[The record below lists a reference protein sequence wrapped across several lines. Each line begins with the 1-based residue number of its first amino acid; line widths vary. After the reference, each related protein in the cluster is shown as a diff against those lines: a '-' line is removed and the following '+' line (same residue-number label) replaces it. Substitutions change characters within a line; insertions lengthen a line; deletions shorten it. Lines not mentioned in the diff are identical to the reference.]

1 MKNTLLLFQLLFS
14 TYIVAQN
21 GVLNDAILDSLAT
34 RVNET
39 EGEFQKSLEL
49 EKVLNLLAV
58 NDSPNEL
65 LTERL
70 DPSKFNKR
78 MFLYIDAYEARR
90 VTYQGDWD
98 KVNRYKESKNPYVLF
113 YVGNIAF
120 QNGEESE
127 SIRILNMVSK
137 EFIALNDS
145 FYTSS
150 TFNNIGA
157 SMWHQNKEDSAL
169 HYFLNSKE
177 YTYWFN
183 PMLESNILAISN
195 IIEDSA
201 LSASQIRNIKTEQ
214 PEIDNP
220 VFYNNAHQHYLKFDS
235 AKADSLVNF
244 LIQRYPDSTVIPDI
258 LLSVFMSFDVNRKQ
272 LALSFDS
279 ASYNSY
285 LVQGANKL
293 VLSEVIVDSFFS
305 SERLDDLRQKLDGE
319 PVASLIGVFSE
330 LDSTKR
336 RDLVAA
342 LQAMEYARES
352 NLEAEAIKEL
362 YTAVKQEFVEYKSN
376 DQKVAVVSVIF
387 ALIVFVLLQ
396 RRALNASQKARGLAK
411 ENTELLE
418 IQVQNLSMGNKVRD
432 KIQESLTQQIQFSK
446 KLQELTEHGAE
457 HKTALM
463 QDLNLINTYNKGVN
477 RFKIKQICGEFY
489 SPRFVELE
497 GTLNALE
504 MQVLKLTIL
513 EFKSKE
519 IALLLD
525 VTPQYVNNIRH
536 RIKTALEKGNIQYDQ
551 LISELTDS
559 LIEA

>member
-1 MKNTLLLFQLLFS
+1 MKNTLVSFLLLSS
-14 TYIVAQN
+14 TFIVAQN
-21 GVLNDAILDSLAT
+21 GPLNDAILDSLAT
-34 RVNET
+34 RVNKT

-49 EKVLNLLAV
+49 EKALNLLAV
-58 NDSPNEL
+58 SDSPKEL

-78 MFLYIDAYEARR
+78 MFLNIDAYDARR
-90 VTYQGDWD
+90 VTYQGNWE
-98 KVNRYKESKNPYVLF
+98 RISRFKESKNPYIQF
-113 YVGNIAF
+113 YVGNLAF
-120 QNGEESE
+120 QNGEEKE
-127 SIRILNMVSK
+127 SVSILKKVAQDFMS
-137 EFIALNDS
+137 LNDS
-145 FYTSS
+145 FYASS
-150 TFNNIGA
+150 SFNNLGA
-157 SMWHQNKEDSAL
+157 LMWHQDKEDSAL

-177 YTYWFN
+177 YSYWFN

-201 LSASQIRNIKTEQ
+201 LSASQIKNIKTKQ

-220 VFYNNAHQHYLKFDS
+220 VFYNNAYQYYVKFDS
-235 AKADSLVNF
+235 VKADSLVNF

-258 LLSVFMSFDVNRKQ
+258 LLSAFISFDVSRAQ
-272 LALSFDS
+272 LVMSFDS

-293 VLSEVIVDSFFS
+293 VLSEVIVDSLFTP
-305 SERLDDLRQKLDGE
+305 ERLADLRQKLDGE

-336 RDLVAA
+336 RDLVITLEA
-342 LQAMEYARES
+342 LESERES
-352 NLEAEAIKEL
+352 NLETEAIREL
-362 YTAVKQEFVEYKSN
+362 YSAVKQEFVEYKSN
-376 DQKVAVVSVIF
+376 GQKIAIVAVIIV
-387 ALIVFVLLQ
+387 LIIFVLIQ
-396 RRALNASQKARGLAK
+396 RRALNASQKARDLAK
-411 ENTELLE
+411 ENADLLE
-418 IQVQNLSMGNKVRD
+418 LQVQSLSIGNKVRD
-432 KIQESLTQQIQFSK
+432 KIHESLTQQIQFSK
-446 KLQELTEHGAE
+446 KLQELTEYGAE
-457 HKTALM
+457 NKTALI

-497 GTLNALE
+497 GTLNAIE

-536 RIKTALEKGNIQYDQ
+536 RTKSALEKENIHYDQ
-551 LISELTDS
+551 LINELTDS